1 MRTQEEAI
9 KVIKSLFSAPL
20 GSFPRGGIES
30 ALNVKLSTSPKSI
43 VLTSEHGLIITL
55 KRNKDYW
62 SVIFLDQE
70 HKCRSLDKALYILIE
85 PIIHDEISHRL

>member
-1 MRTQEEAI
+1 MRSQEEAI
-9 KVIKSLFSAPL
+9 KIVKSLFSAPI

-43 VLTSEHGLIITL
+43 VLTSEHGLVITL
-55 KRNKDYW
+55 KRHEDYW

-70 HKCRSLDKALYILIE
+70 HKCTSLDKALYILIE